1 MSESNYWPWI
11 PEPRPATCPECGV
24 EGMLV
29 CDELLVLEGGLPH
42 MKHGVGCLENQVA
55 RLQAIVDKL
64 AVTADGVPV
73 VCPMTVWVVYG
84 SVIHEY
90 RLSGYDHHRE
100 MWTVYFEGGGFS
112 AGIDWSHVFSTR
124 EAAQAAKDAP
134 SPSTHAP
141 QKGTGNATS

>member
-1 MSESNYWPWI
+1 MREPKPKQCPKCGAGTGNLTPSQNAQAYLCGSEVRGAPMSMTESI
-11 PEPRPATCPECGV
+11 TCV
-24 EGMLV
+24 R
-29 CDELLVLEGGLPH
+29 
-42 MKHGVGCLENQVA
+42 NQVA
-55 RLQAIVDKL
+55 HLQTIVDKL

-90 RLSGYDHHRE
+90 RLSGYDHHGE
-100 MWTVYFEGGGFS
+100 TWTVYFEGGGFS

-124 EAAQAAKDAP
+124 EAAEAAKDAP

-141 QKGTGNATS
+141 QKGTGNDTT